1 MLFGKGGFYFGG
13 CKEKAICYG
22 RMSNENRRLSLSVLG
37 SFVRLFT
44 FLIPEKK
51 AKRGKYLGFS
61 SFPAYEC
68 SFLQRIF
75 IHSCL
80 SFYPFL
86 PTFTP
91 KTRENHSQN
100 PCLLRK
106 FPAENRKN
114 FMKKECVCYE

>member
-1 MLFGKGGFYFGG
+1 
-13 CKEKAICYG
+13 
-22 RMSNENRRLSLSVLG
+22 MSNENRRLLLSVLG
-37 SFVRLFT
+37 PFIRFLT
-44 FLIPEKK
+44 FLIPEKE

-86 PTFTP
+86 PTFIP
-91 KTRENHSQN
+91 KTRENRSQN
-100 PCLLRK
+100 PCFCGNSLLGTEK
-106 FPAENRKN
+106 TS
-114 FMKKECVCYE
+114 

>member
-1 MLFGKGGFYFGG
+1 
-13 CKEKAICYG
+13 
-22 RMSNENRRLSLSVLG
+22 MSNENRRLLLSVLG
-37 SFVRLFT
+37 SFVWLFT
-44 FLIPEKK
+44 FLIPEKE
-51 AKRGKYLGFS
+51 AKRGKHLAFS

-86 PTFTP
+86 PTFIP
-91 KTRENHSQN
+91 KTRENRSQN

-106 FPAENRKN
+106 FPAESRKN

>member
-1 MLFGKGGFYFGG
+1 MAECQMKTEGFRCRF
-13 CKEKAICYG
+13 
-22 RMSNENRRLSLSVLG
+22 LG
-37 SFVRLFT
+37 FFVRFFT
-44 FLIPEKK
+44 FLIPEKE

-91 KTRENHSQN
+91 KTRENRSQN
-100 PCLLRK
+100 PCLLWK

>member
-1 MLFGKGGFYFGG
+1 
-13 CKEKAICYG
+13 
-22 RMSNENRRLSLSVLG
+22 MSNENRRLSLSVLG
-37 SFVRLFT
+37 SFVRFFT
-44 FLIPEKK
+44 FLIPEKE

-61 SFPAYEC
+61 SF
-68 SFLQRIF
+68 SQRIF

-91 KTRENHSQN
+91 KTRENRSQN